1 MLEVKI
7 PGRETIRVR
16 HLVLDFNGTLAC
28 DGVLL
33 DGVSGRLRALSE
45 KLDIHVL
52 TADTFGSVARAM
64 GDVPCAVTVIGRE
77 RQAEAKWQ
85 YVHELGFDRAVC
97 VGNGCNDVLMLRDAV
112 LGIATLQA
120 EGCAGVALAAAHVT
134 VSNILDGLD
143 LLLNPLRL
151 KATLRA

>member
-7 PGRETIRVR
+7 PGRGTIRVR

-28 DGVLL
+28 DGMLL
-33 DGVSGRLRALSE
+33 DGVATRLKALAES
-45 KLDIHVL
+45 LDIHVL

-64 GDVPCAVTVIGRE
+64 TEVPCRVTVIGQE
-77 RQAEAKWQ
+77 QQAEAKWK
-85 YVHELGFDRAVC
+85 YVHELGFDQTVC
-97 VGNGCNDVLMLRDAV
+97 MGNGCNDVLMLRDAA

-120 EGCAGVALAAAHVT
+120 EGCAGVALMAAHIT
-134 VSNILDGLD
+134 VSHVQDGLD